1 MLIYID
7 QYFKCHINND
17 GTMTP
22 VNTDFFDGKCDSYI
36 EGYRFVPSGCT
47 WTRSDGEVFHGEMIA
62 PWKDWHELDD
72 AQRQYEREQLEAVM
86 LENDALL
93 SDLAAMV
100 DVVYESDLEVI
111 NNV

>member
-1 MLIYID
+1 
-7 QYFKCHINND
+7 
-17 GTMTP
+17 
-22 VNTDFFDGKCDSYI
+22 
-36 EGYRFVPSGCT
+36 
-47 WTRSDGEVFHGEMIA
+47 MIA

-93 SDLAAMV
+93 SELAAMV